1 MDFGNNIQELSS
13 YIHQFGIFAPMAA
26 FILFVIQA
34 IIPVFPYFILA
45 AAGGILFGFGLGVLL
60 AWLGALTGACLAYWM
75 CRLLGYTRLLQWYY
89 RRFDHDARQF
99 DSTLAFWT
107 IVAARIIPVIPTP
120 LINAAAALGGV
131 PFMTFLTSSAI
142 GKLPLA
148 ILYTGLGLAIFKAN
162 NIQTVLGIVGI
173 TMIVLIFIRVKVRKI
188 QRSNKPAASG

>member
-1 MDFGNNIQELSS
+1 MDFGNIQELST
-13 YIHQFGIFAPMAA
+13 YIHQFGIYAPIVA

-34 IIPVFPYFILA
+34 AFPVFPYFILA
-45 AAGGILFGFGLGVLL
+45 AAGGILFGFKLGVLL
-60 AWLGALTGACLAYWM
+60 SWLGALTGACFAYWM

-89 RRFDHDARQF
+89 HRLGYDARQL

-131 PFMTFLTSSAI
+131 PFLTFLTSSAI

-148 ILYTGLGLAIFKAN
+148 VIYTGLGLALFKAKDF
-162 NIQTVLGIVGI
+162 QPVLAIVGI
-173 TMIVLIFIRVKVRKI
+173 TIIMLIFIRVKVRNI
-188 QRSNKPAASG
+188 LPRNIS